1 MKNILRAIVEYLN
14 NDYQV
19 HVVFVFVILVG
30 LIVGITKNWKAI
42 NSRRG
47 SYFFLTL
54 SILLLVLIMAC
65 FFMFPLSEYIHIM
78 YFEILAMAGIL
89 GLVFNAELIVSDIHS
104 KQRKALA
111 NIFLIF
117 LFIVVAFFIVNG
129 QYIKCSVGL
138 LLMS

>member
-14 NDYQV
+14 NDYPV

-42 NSRRG
+42 
-47 SYFFLTL
+47 
-54 SILLLVLIMAC
+54 
-65 FFMFPLSEYIHIM
+65 
-78 YFEILAMAGIL
+78 
-89 GLVFNAELIVSDIHS
+89 
-104 KQRKALA
+104 QRKALA